1 MTHALSYPL
10 LLAIGVGGASGSM
23 LRYAVSVWLSRA
35 HGAFPMATFLIN
47 VGGSFLIGVF
57 ARVFSTPDSSPV
69 LRAALTIG
77 FCGGFTTF
85 STFSAE
91 FVALVQEGRT
101 LRAAAYVAASLI
113 TGVLAVFA
121 GLALGDRL
129 VTPPA

>member
-1 MTHALSYPL
+1 MTNALSVPL

-91 FVALVQEGRT
+91 FVALWSRKDEPCAPLRT
-101 LRAAAYVAASLI
+101 WPRVSW
-113 TGVLAVFA
+113 LACWRCLQ
-121 GLALGDRL
+121 GWRL
-129 VTPPA
+129 VIVW